1 MASVK
6 VGLLVPEDGPAGLWA
21 PSAWACA
28 DLAVKELNNLGG
40 LLRRPVELIRIDAG
54 TTRATA
60 AFAARQAIEL
70 DGISA
75 LIGMFPSYARDSV
88 REVVGDRIPFIYT
101 PQFEGLERD
110 LNIISTGETSRE
122 LLRPAIEW
130 LMQTKGVSRFLLC
143 GSDYIWPRLSFQI
156 AKSIIK
162 DVGGS
167 IVGEHYLALNGKDFE
182 PVLDAVKASRC
193 DIVLPHFLGQDAVA
207 FNRAFGEARLASQA
221 LRLASAVD
229 ETVVY
234 GLDENATEN
243 LFVASAYFS
252 TVRSRN
258 NGAFLERY
266 HTSFGDTPPPANAYG
281 QSCYEGLYCL
291 AGLAEAAGSM
301 ETARIRAAVGRSRQL
316 KSARGNDLEPL
327 TGGRHPIHLARV
339 DGYDIRLVGA
349 L

>member
-1 MASVK
+1 MASIK
-6 VGLLVPEDGPAGLWA
+6 VGLLVPESGTAGLWA

-28 DLAVKELNNLGG
+28 NLAVRELNDLGG
-40 LLRRPVELIRIDAG
+40 ILRRPVELIAIDAG
-54 TTRATA
+54 TTGASA
-60 AFAARQAIEL
+60 AYAARQAVDV
-70 DGISA
+70 DGVSA

-88 REVVGDRIPFIYT
+88 RRAVGETVPLIYT
-101 PQFEGLERD
+101 PQFEGLEHD
-110 LNIISTGETSRE
+110 LDIISTGETSHE

-130 LMQTKGVSRFLLC
+130 LMQNKGVSRFFLC
-143 GSDYIWPRLSFQI
+143 GSDYVWPRLSFQI
-156 AKSIIK
+156 AKSIIR
-162 DVGGS
+162 DLGGTV
-167 IVGEHYLALNGKDFE
+167 VGERYLPLNETDFGAAM
-182 PVLDAVKASRC
+182 DAIRMSAC

-207 FNRAFGEARLASQA
+207 FNRAYGEMRLASQA

-252 TVRSRN
+252 SLRSRN

-266 HTSFGDTPPPANAYG
+266 HTSFGDSPPPANAYG
-281 QSCYEGLYCL
+281 QSCYEGLFCL
-291 AGLAEAAGSM
+291 AGLVEAAGSL
-301 ETARIRAAVGRSRQL
+301 ETRRVRAAVGQSRQR
-316 KSARGNDLEPL
+316 KSARGNDLAPL

-339 DGYDIRLVGA
+339 DGYDIRLVGS